1 MKDII
6 KALIEKRKIKKIVY
20 VDNEFEID
28 VYKNNIRLFL
38 RENIS
43 NPSIKW
49 PFLAEG
55 GIDYALE
62 ECERWLN
69 NSENSNAII
78 EFIKEKEIQREASPV
93 EKKLNEIL
101 PEDILSC
108 VTPCEFKEQYT
119 DNPVFTPTEDQQ
131 LVILMDK
138 YINGDDGN
146 SGMRLLAP
154 FENKDYVACGLFSN
168 RFCVNDELEHWN
180 DCNKATN
187 IYPLSKSRVM
197 EEDGG
202 KAFLLGLRDVVWL
215 RQISDIKE
223 QAIKLLSNA
232 IKFTINDIRMI
243 DPASFDYAVIRKSI
257 QEGCWE
263 FEVLKRIIMIF
274 LEKRFQENVM
284 DHENYTIIQ
293 TLSKGLKVISN
304 TPDIVYPSS
313 TLLKELTENEVYYPG
328 VYVNGIYS
336 QIANGDIFEIDN
348 KGEYMLVCQPC
359 NLELRQDATRKTS
372 EFVYLLPIEPINE
385 EGKQKYISNLYQIKG
400 ENSCCVNLA
409 RAKRVCPMILDLVSY
424 NTDGRSQLDIDITYE
439 SLQEKD
445 IIQDNMLKQYQKIYK
460 EILKFTNLRD
470 KVKNSDIDPAAKS
483 QLLSLVQRP
492 FKLSTDKF
500 IKINPNGNIV
510 DFGIRRK
517 RRYKEFYAQLILQD
531 FMAYLSRQAY
541 PVDIQP

>member
-28 VYKNNIRLFL
+28 VYRNNFKLFL
-38 RENIS
+38 RDNIS
-43 NPSIKW
+43 NPDIKW
-49 PFLAEG
+49 PFSVEA
-55 GIDYALE
+55 GIDFALK
-62 ECERWLN
+62 ECEIWLDN
-69 NSENSNAII
+69 YENSKAII
-78 EFIKEKEIQREASPV
+78 EFIKEKNIQREASPV
-93 EKKLNEIL
+93 EKKLIEIL
-101 PEDILSC
+101 PEGVLSC
-108 VTPCEFKEQYT
+108 ITPCEFKEHYT
-119 DNPVFTPTEDQQ
+119 VNPIFTPTKDQQ

-138 YINGDDGN
+138 YINGNDGN
-146 SGMRLLAP
+146 SGMKLLAP
-154 FENKDYVACGLFSN
+154 FEGKDYVACGLFSN
-168 RFCVNDELEHWN
+168 RFNVYDELEHWN
-180 DCNKATN
+180 DCNNATN
-187 IYPLSKSRVM
+187 IYPLAKSRVM
-197 EEDGG
+197 EEDDG
-202 KAFLLGLRDVVWL
+202 KAFLLGLRNVVWL

-223 QAIKLLSNA
+223 QAIKLLSGA
-232 IKFTINDIRMI
+232 VDSTIKDIRMI
-243 DPASFDYAVIRKSI
+243 DPASFDYAVIRKSV

-284 DHENYTIIQ
+284 NHENYTIIQ

-328 VYVNGIYS
+328 AYVNGIYS

-348 KGEYMLVCQPC
+348 KGVYMLVCQPC

-409 RAKRVCPMILDLVSY
+409 RAQRICPMILDLVSY
-424 NTDGRSQLDIDITYE
+424 NTDGRALLDIDITYE
-439 SLQEKD
+439 SLQKKD

-470 KVKNSDIDPAAKS
+470 KVKNSDIDPEAKS

-517 RRYKEFYAQLILQD
+517 LRYKEFYAQLILQD

>member
-6 KALIEKRKIKKIVY
+6 KTLIEKRKIKKIVY

-28 VYKNNIRLFL
+28 VYKNNIKLFL

-49 PFLAEG
+49 PFSAEA

-78 EFIKEKEIQREASPV
+78 EFIKEKNIQREASPV

-138 YINGDDGN
+138 YIKGDDGN

-168 RFCVNDELEHWN
+168 RFCVNDELEHWS

-197 EEDGG
+197 EEDDG
-202 KAFLLGLRDVVWL
+202 KAFLLGLRNVVWL

-232 IKFTINDIRMI
+232 VSFTINDIRMI
-243 DPASFDYAVIRKSI
+243 DPASFDYAVIRKSV

-284 DHENYTIIQ
+284 DYENYTIIQ

-336 QIANGDIFEIDN
+336 QIANGDIFE
-348 KGEYMLVCQPC
+348 M
-359 NLELRQDATRKTS
+359 
-372 EFVYLLPIEPINE
+372 
-385 EGKQKYISNLYQIKG
+385 
-400 ENSCCVNLA
+400 
-409 RAKRVCPMILDLVSY
+409 
-424 NTDGRSQLDIDITYE
+424 
-439 SLQEKD
+439 
-445 IIQDNMLKQYQKIYK
+445 
-460 EILKFTNLRD
+460 
-470 KVKNSDIDPAAKS
+470 
-483 QLLSLVQRP
+483 
-492 FKLSTDKF
+492 
-500 IKINPNGNIV
+500 
-510 DFGIRRK
+510 
-517 RRYKEFYAQLILQD
+517 
-531 FMAYLSRQAY
+531 
-541 PVDIQP
+541 